1 MMVLIGSFNN
11 IVTTRLYEY
20 YAVGLYASMALFL
33 NSFKKSSRKVVY
45 PIYGMVMIFIMMR
58 FIYNFDGGTMFT
70 QYSLFI

>member
-33 NSFKKSSRKVVY
+33 NSFKRAVERSSILSMAWR
-45 PIYGMVMIFIMMR
+45 
-58 FIYNFDGGTMFT
+58 
-70 QYSLFI
+70 